1 MRCLVIRVGEE
12 YFGIEIGRVV
22 EILNPGQI
30 HAIPDIPPFLR
41 GVMNVRGDIV
51 PVVSL
56 ADRFGIRS
64 IPEKQRVVI
73 MRFMGE
79 KAGLLVDNVDGIIE
93 VDEERLR
100 RPSKLFR
107 GFRAEF
113 IDGVVELDAERV
125 LIIMDLERVL
135 TREDKVVI
143 KKARDTFQE
152 KGEKKAPI
160 KDKTTGRKPK
170 SSVKGGKK
178 VLESAGIKV
187 KKDGQTE

>member
-1 MRCLVIRVGEE
+1 MRCLVVRVGNEH
-12 YFGIEIGRVV
+12 FGIEIGKIV

-56 ADRFGIRS
+56 ADRFGIGS
-64 IPEKQRVVI
+64 MPEKQRVVI

-79 KAGLLVDNVDGIIE
+79 KAGLLVDNVDGIRD

-113 IDGVVELDAERV
+113 IDGVIELDAERV

-135 TREDKVVI
+135 TREDKVFI
-143 KKARDTFQE
+143 KKARDTFQN
-152 KGEKKAPI
+152 KGEKKKAK
-160 KDKTTGRKPK
+160 KDKGTVKK
-170 SSVKGGKK
+170 KEASLKGGKK

-187 KKDGQTE
+187 KKDGKTQ